1 MPRKPRTSSSSAA
14 PSGPPAE
21 ARAERADLLVK
32 SALAGPLATSATAPP
47 TFRGRPLTVS
57 RGFPQPYGA
66 ANLGETVNFVVISQH
81 ATALS
86 LVLCETCTEAIEA
99 EIPLDPAI
107 HRTGHLW
114 HVRVAGLPDDF
125 CYGFRADGPRN
136 TLDRFDP
143 SVVLLDPAAR
153 ALSCGRPWGV
163 ESRLPRRCLMVPTL
177 ADRHDG
183 DAPGP
188 RPPRIAREDTILYE
202 LHVRGFTV
210 SPSSG
215 VEHPG
220 TYLGLAEKLDHLTDL
235 GITGVE
241 LLPIDEFDENDCPF
255 SNPLTGQRHRN
266 FWGYNTIAFGAPK
279 AAYASNPDG
288 VEPWNELRS
297 MVQALHERGI
307 EVVLD
312 VVFNHTAEGRENGPT
327 LSFRGLDNSL
337 YYMLDDQG
345 RYLNYSGCGN
355 TFNGNHPIT
364 SQLLLSCLYSLVA
377 EAEIDG
383 FRFDLASVLG
393 RDRRGHVLV
402 EPPVIT
408 RFTHDALLADT
419 KLIAEPWDAGGLYQ
433 VDNFPGGGRWGVW
446 NGRYRDDVRK
456 FWRGD
461 MGQVGTLA
469 NRICGSN
476 DLFPHLNPLHSVNFI
491 TCHDGFTLNDLV
503 SYNQKHNEANGEGN
517 RDGSNDNYSWNC
529 GTEGPTDDPAVLAL
543 RNRQARNLFA
553 TLMLSQG
560 VPMILGGDEFLRSQ
574 NGNNNAWCQD
584 NPIGWVDW
592 TDATRNADF
601 LRFARALIAL
611 RKRHPVLRRRTF
623 FRGKTPTGRDIIWHG
638 TRPERPDFTYASRT
652 IAFALDGRGTDRSD
666 LVDRDLYVAMNAY
679 WEPLAFTIPA
689 APTGRRWR
697 LAVDTGSPAPS
708 DVHEPD
714 QGPIVRPGRPIML
727 EGRSLVVLV
736 SEA

>member
-1 MPRKPRTSSSSAA
+1 MPRKPRTPSSSRSA
-14 PSGPPAE
+14 SGGG
-21 ARAERADLLVK
+21 ERADRLVK
-32 SALAGPLATSATAPP
+32 SPAAAAAPVAAAAVPP
-47 TFRGRPLTVS
+47 TFRGQRLTIS

-66 ANLGETVNFVVISQH
+66 TRVGETVNFVVISQH
-81 ATALS
+81 ATAVS
-86 LVLCETCTEAIEA
+86 LVLSEPCTELIEA
-99 EIPLDPAI
+99 EIVLDPAT

-114 HVRVAGLPDDF
+114 HVRVEGLPDDF
-125 CYGFRADGPRN
+125 CYGYRADGPHN
-136 TLDRFDP
+136 ALDRFDP

-163 ESRLPRRCLMVPTL
+163 ESRLPRRCRMVPTL
-177 ADRHDG
+177 ADRPDG
-183 DAPGP
+183 DAPGH
-188 RPPRIAREDTILYE
+188 RPPRVAREDSILYE

-210 SPSSG
+210 HPSSG

-220 TYLGLAEKLDHLTDL
+220 TYLGLAEKLDHLEDL
-235 GITGVE
+235 GVTAVE

-255 SNPLTGQRHRN
+255 TNPITGQRLRN

-279 AAYASNPDG
+279 AAFATNPDG
-288 VEPWNELRS
+288 VEPWNELRA
-297 MVQALHERGI
+297 MVQAFHERGL

-337 YYMLDDQG
+337 YYMVDDQG

-364 SQLLLSCLYSLVA
+364 SQLLLSCLHSLVA

-461 MGQVGTLA
+461 MGLVGAVA

-476 DLFPHLNPLHSVNFI
+476 DLFPHLNPMHSVNFI
-491 TCHDGFTLNDLV
+491 TCHDGFTLHDLV
-503 SYNQKHNEANGEGN
+503 SYNHKHNDANGEAN

-529 GTEGPTDDPAVLAL
+529 GVEGPTDEPDVLAL
-543 RNRQARNLFA
+543 RGRQARNLLA

-560 VPMILGGDEFLRSQ
+560 VPMLLGGDEFLRSQ
-574 NGNNNAWCQD
+574 GGNNNAWCQD
-584 NPIGWVDW
+584 NPTGWVDW
-592 TDATRNADF
+592 TEAEKHPDF
-601 LRFARALIAL
+601 LRFTRAIIAL

-623 FRGKTPTGRDIIWHG
+623 FQGRTASGRDIIWHG

-652 IAFALDGRGTDRSD
+652 LAFALDGRGTDRPEV
-666 LVDRDLYVAMNAY
+666 VDRDLYVAMNAY
-679 WEPLAFTIPA
+679 WEPLPFTIPS

-697 LAVDTGSPAPS
+697 LAVDTGSPSPK
-708 DVHEPD
+708 DVYEPD
-714 QGPIVRPGRPIML
+714 QGPIVRPGRPYML
-727 EGRSLVVLV
+727 EGRSLIVLV